1 MSTIQPN
8 YNYATQPV
16 QAVAPTAGT
25 PNNTVNP
32 YQQYQQPVNY
42 TQQQP
47 VNTSNPAQL
56 QQMQQQ
62 YVQQVQAQQ
71 PQQQAPVQQ
80 TTTTA
85 PQHDVSTPDSINAMV
100 KSFSNEADALIA
112 KTQAQQVQ
120 PQQQVQ
126 PTPQTTTQVD
136 QTQVQATT
144 VQPAAGTTTPTPVA
158 SNPQVATTTQPQQTK
173 PPTAGASDGQGNI
186 LMSDPQTGQ
195 SKWVPEQEVL
205 AMYQN
210 GSNENRGKVQLPDGS
225 WVDKSTVERVTEKLN
240 ARLQLQTLL
249 DQGKITPE
257 EFKLAGGEQDLSGI
271 LGTSVAS
278 RNEKARERM
287 KAAVGGGASGT
298 SLADVGGNANPYSGF
313 TPSAGG
319 GEAS

>member
-1 MSTIQPN
+1 MTTIQPN

-16 QAVAPTAGT
+16 QAVAPTTGT

-56 QQMQQQ
+56 QQLQQQ
-62 YVQQVQAQQ
+62 YVIQI
-71 PQQQAPVQQ
+71 PQTTPQQQ
-80 TTTTA
+80 TTTA
-85 PQHDVSTPDSINAMV
+85 PTSNDTSPEGINEMV
-100 KSFSNEADALIA
+100 KQFSREADYWVADA
-112 KTQAQQVQ
+112 NARKAQEDQLKQ
-120 PQQQVQ
+120 QQQQVQ
-126 PTPQTTTQVD
+126 TPTAQVA
-136 QTQVQATT
+136 QTQVQPTT
-144 VQPAAGTTTPTPVA
+144 VQPATGTTTQTPVA

-173 PPTAGASDGQGNI
+173 PPTVGSSDGQGNI

-240 ARLQLQTLL
+240 ARLQLKTLL
-249 DQGKITPE
+249 EQGKITPE
-257 EFKLAGGEQDLSGI
+257 EFKLAGGEQDLSPI
-271 LGTSVAS
+271 LGPSVAS
-278 RNEKARERM
+278 RNQKARERM
-287 KAAVGGGASGT
+287 KAAVGDVASEK
-298 SLADVGGNANPYSGF
+298 SLNPYSGF